1 MNKTDRDLFVGWLD
15 DDIDKINKMVDQLRL
30 IRTEKT
36 ASTVDLYD
44 IAFELSNIIYDISVI
59 KNRLEHLEYKQM
71 TYIATEG

>member
-44 IAFELSNIIYDISVI
+44 IDFELSNIIYDISVI